1 MNLKTLSYTLSLAFL
16 VWACHSRSRTATG
29 GLTIADSVLRKIQV
43 AYTGKFNKGLVSLV
57 INYISGNTVSGY
69 DVHSG
74 QRRNLNGE
82 VTQQGN
88 LLSFVLKEPGGNPTD
103 GRFEFVLNPDSM
115 KLVGQWIPFD
125 TTKAAAHK
133 FTLVRGVVKHDY
145 DETWEGAMTADTLLT
160 FKPDGTCIYA
170 FYKPDTTGGRAAAA
184 QPVDSNAKAGDSAS
198 STAPENPTS
207 QLISVRGNYTR
218 DGLTYKLEWEK
229 NPYIPAHM
237 TLVKQMQEMK
247 SDDGTSYNYPVSLKG
262 NGFTFTPPGD
272 DDSEV
277 E

>member
-1 MNLKTLSYTLSLAFL
+1 MNLKTLYCTLSLALL
-16 VWACHSRSRTATG
+16 VWACHSRSGAAADG
-29 GLTIADSVLRKIQV
+29 VTIADSVLQKIQV
-43 AYTGKFNKGLVSLV
+43 AYTGKFNKGLISLV

-82 VTQQGN
+82 VTQQGK
-88 LLSFVLKEPGGNPTD
+88 LLNFVLKEPGGNPTD

-125 TTKAAAHK
+125 TTKASAHK
-133 FTLVRGVVKHDY
+133 FTLVRGVVKHNY
-145 DETWEGAMTADTLLT
+145 DETWEGTMTADTLLT
-160 FKPDGTCIYA
+160 FHPDGTCTYA
-170 FYKPDTTGGRAAAA
+170 FYKQDTSAGHAAARA
-184 QPVDSNAKAGDSAS
+184 DSNAKAADSAAS
-198 STAPENPTS
+198 EAPENPTN
-207 QLISVRGNYTR
+207 QLITVRGNYTR
-218 DGLTYKLEWEK
+218 EGLTYKLEWEK
-229 NPYIPAHM
+229 NPYIPVHM
-237 TLVKQMQEMK
+237 TLVKQMQEQK
-247 SDDGTSYNYPVSLKG
+247 ADDGTHYSYPVSLKG